1 MTVCPR
7 CRHDNPPGG
16 RFCNACG
23 ARLEISCPGCT
34 HPNAPGSRFCGQ
46 CGSALE
52 PAAAAAAAPA
62 PPPHL
67 ADRIQAA
74 RASLEGERKQV
85 TVLFADLRG
94 SMELLAD
101 RDPEE
106 ARRLLDPVLE
116 RMIEAVHRYEGTVNQ
131 VLGDGIMALF
141 GAPIAHEDHA
151 VRACYA
157 ALAIQEAVR
166 RHAAEARRRHG
177 IEVQVRVGLNS
188 GEVVVRAIGGD
199 LRMDYTAVG
208 QTTHLAARMEQLATP
223 GTIRLTGRTL
233 ALAEG
238 FVHVVPL
245 GPVPVKGLAEPVEVF
260 ELAGPAAARTR
271 LEAAAARGLSRFV
284 GRDVEMDHLRRA
296 LEQARQG
303 SGQIVAVVGEPGVGK
318 SRLFWEFLH
327 SHRTQGWLVLRASAA
342 SYGKALAWVPLADL
356 LRAYFG
362 LAGGEDARTV
372 RERITG
378 KVLTLDETLRPLL
391 PVFFAL
397 LEAPLDDAEWRGL
410 DEPTRQRRVAEAVKR
425 LLLRESR
432 LQPLVLVFEDLHWID
447 AGTQACLEALV
458 DSLPTACVLLLVNYR
473 PEYRHGW
480 SSRTCYSQLRLDP
493 LPPARAEELLSSL
506 LGEAPDLEPLK
517 RLLVERT
524 GGTPFFL
531 EECVRFLAETGVLAG
546 ARGAYRAAR
555 PVEAVRVPPTVQ
567 ALLASRID
575 RLSSE
580 DKAVLQTAA
589 VIGPAVPWSLLHAVT
604 DLAEGALASSLGRL
618 QTAEFLY
625 EASLFPE
632 VEYTFKHALTQEV
645 AYGSLL
651 QERRRALHA
660 RVVEAF
666 ESLHP
671 DRLEE
676 HTAWLTHHAFRGECW
691 SKAAGYLRR
700 LESPVSVSLDAV
712 LTPGPESPAYLWWTA
727 EHERAVRAGLRD
739 VAVGVDFGNF
749 PLRVVGAFR
758 LGQAYHS
765 LGDYQAALE
774 HLRLVVEVLEG
785 DLARD
790 PLGMAGLPSV
800 FARAWMACCLAER
813 GEFQA
818 AFAIGQEALAIAEAA
833 EHAYTLAVAGFGLGT
848 AHVIRGDAEPAIAVL
863 GRGLAVAQ
871 MAQAPH
877 LIPLLAAPLGRA
889 CALAGDHAR
898 AVELLEHALE
908 RARAHRFAA
917 NPPRWLTWLGEA
929 LLAAGQVDRAAALG
943 EQAVELARR
952 QRERGHEGW
961 ARLLEA
967 EVAARRAPEDVA
979 AVERA
984 ARQAVEIAE
993 PAGMRPLLARA
1004 CLVLGDALARAGR
1017 QPEAEVYL
1025 TRGRALLESLG

>member
-1 MTVCPR
+1 MVCPR
-7 CRHDNPPGG
+7 CRHDNPAGA

-23 ARLEISCPGCT
+23 ARLEQSCPACA
-34 HPNAPGSRFCGQ
+34 HPNPPGSRFCSQ
-46 CGSALE
+46 CGHAL
-52 PAAAAAAAPA
+52 AGAGAAPA

-141 GAPIAHEDHA
+141 GAPVAHEDHA

-166 RHAAEARRRHG
+166 RYAGEARRRHG

-223 GTIRLTGRTL
+223 GTIRLTAHTL

-271 LEAAAARGLSRFV
+271 LQAAAARGLSRFV
-284 GRDVEMDHLRRA
+284 GRDVELDHLRRA
-296 LEQARQG
+296 LEQAREG
-303 SGQIVAVVGEPGVGK
+303 NGQIVAVVGEPGVGK

-327 SHRTQGWLVLRASAA
+327 SHRTQGWLVLQASAA
-342 SYGKALAWVPLADL
+342 SYGKALAYVPLADL
-356 LRAYFG
+356 LRGYFG
-362 LAGGEDARTV
+362 ISSGDDARTV

-397 LEAPLDDAEWRGL
+397 LEAPLDDAGWRGL

-432 LQPLVLVFEDLHWID
+432 EQPLVLVFEDLHWID
-447 AGTQACLEALV
+447 AGTQACVEALV
-458 DSLPTACVLLLVNYR
+458 DSLPAARLLVLVNYR

-480 SSRTCYSQLRLDP
+480 SSRTSYSQLRLDP
-493 LPPARAEELLSSL
+493 LPPARADELLSSL
-506 LGEAPDLEPLK
+506 LGEGPDLEPLK
-517 RLLVERT
+517 RLLVDRT

-531 EECVRFLAETGVLAG
+531 EECVRSLAETGVLAG
-546 ARGAYRAAR
+546 ARGAYRVAR
-555 PVEAVRVPPTVQ
+555 PVEAVRVPATVQ

-575 RLSSE
+575 RLPAE

-589 VIGPAVPWSLLHAVT
+589 VIGPEVPRSLLSAVS
-604 DLAEGALASSLGRL
+604 DLAEEGLASSLARL

-625 EASLFPE
+625 EAALFPE
-632 VEYTFKHALTQEV
+632 VEYTFRHALTQEV

-660 RVVEAF
+660 RVVEVF

-671 DRLEE
+671 ARAGERA
-676 HTAWLTHHAFRGECW
+676 AWLAHHAFRGEAW
-691 SKAAGYLRR
+691 GKAVGYLRR
-700 LESPVSVSLDAV
+700 LESPDAVSLDAV
-712 LTPGPESPAYLWWTA
+712 LTPGPESPAFLWWTG
-727 EHERAVRAGLRD
+727 EHDRAVRTGLRD
-739 VAVGVDFGNF
+739 AAVGADFGNF
-749 PLRVVGAFR
+749 PLRVVSAFR
-758 LGQAYHS
+758 VGQAYHS
-765 LGDYQAALE
+765 MGEYEAALGQ
-774 HLRLVVEVLEG
+774 LCRVVEVLEG
-785 DLARD
+785 DLTHE

-800 FARAWMACCLAER
+800 FARAWIAGCLAER
-813 GEFQA
+813 GEFRA
-818 AFAIGQEALAIAEAA
+818 ALAAGEEGLRIAESAD
-833 EHAYTLAVAGFGLGT
+833 HLYSVAVACFGLGT
-848 AHVIRGDAEPAIAVL
+848 AHVLRGDAAAAVAVL
-863 GRGLAVAQ
+863 ERGLAGAQ

-877 LIPLLAAPLGRA
+877 LVPLLAAPLGRA
-889 CALAGDHAR
+889 YALAGDHAR
-898 AVELLEHALE
+898 AIDLLEHALE
-908 RARAHRFAA
+908 RGRAHRFAA
-917 NPPRWLTWLGEA
+917 NEPLRLTWLGQA
-929 LLAAGQVDRAAALG
+929 LLAADQVERAGALG

-952 QRERGHEGW
+952 QGERGHEGW

-967 EVAARRAPEDVA
+967 EVAERRTPDDVA

-1004 CLVLGDALARAGR
+1004 GLVLGAALARTAR
-1017 QPEAEVYL
+1017 QPEAAAWL
-1025 TRGRALLESLG
+1025 ARGRALLTSLE